1 MARAGAH
8 DVVGAHVSTAG
19 GLAGAPLRARA
30 IGARAI
36 QIFTK
41 TPNQWRERTV
51 APREAR
57 AFRDA
62 ARAAGIVVA
71 MAHDSYLINLASP
84 DRQLRQRSMR
94 AFTAELRRARLLG
107 LDAVVSHPGNFID
120 DRVRGLARNADACT
134 RCLRA
139 VPGPLRLLLETTAG
153 AGTVLGSCFEELAEL
168 RERIG
173 ADVRDRVGFCAD
185 TCHLFASG
193 YDLVDDF
200 DGVWVAWDRILGLPR
215 LGCLHLNDSL
225 TPKGSRRD
233 RHALIGEGT
242 LGPGPFRAIMTDARF
257 RDVPKIIET
266 PKGPDGRTNDRR
278 MLRLLR
284 GYAGAR
290 RSGRAPRN
298 G

>member
-1 MARAGAH
+1 
-8 DVVGAHVSTAG
+8 
-19 GLAGAPLRARA
+19 
-30 IGARAI
+30 
-36 QIFTK
+36 
-41 TPNQWRERTV
+41 
-51 APREAR
+51 
-57 AFRDA
+57 
-62 ARAAGIVVA
+62 
-71 MAHDSYLINLASP
+71 
-84 DRQLRQRSMR
+84 
-94 AFTAELRRARLLG
+94 
-107 LDAVVSHPGNFID
+107 
-120 DRVRGLARNADACT
+120 
-134 RCLRA
+134 

-153 AGTVLGSCFEELAEL
+153 AGTALGSCFEELAEL

-200 DGVWVAWDRILGLPR
+200 DGVWAAWDRILGLPR

-225 TPKGSRRD
+225 SPRGSRRD

-278 MLRLLR
+278 MLRRLR

-290 RSGRAPRN
+290 RRRRAPRQR
-298 G
+298 